1 MPTVLI
7 TGGHAGIGLQCAI
20 RLATHHRSDLIL
32 AGRSV
37 ERMEPAAQQLRAYGV
52 KVSTVVLDTSSL
64 ASVRS
69 AAAAIGQ
76 LIESE
81 AIGGLD
87 AIVCNA
93 GASFAGPVGYSV
105 DGYERTFTTNYLGH
119 FLLTELL
126 FDQLRDTG
134 RIVMVASGT
143 HDPDTMDGR
152 MVGPAVEPDAVAL
165 ANVGRNGS
173 KPLSGGKLYATSK
186 LCMILMAY
194 EMDRRL
200 RRAGSSIASI
210 AFDPG
215 AIPETGLTRTMPGP
229 IQSLTRSAP
238 VKWFLTRIGIT
249 AGSLEFS
256 GNALADV
263 AIGPEYADD
272 SGKYLQSNNKR
283 LQATRSSRM
292 SYDER
297 RAAKLWEE
305 SKRLVKLQPEEEPEP
320 LR

>member
-1 MPTVLI
+1 M
-7 TGGHAGIGLQCAI
+7 
-20 RLATHHRSDLIL
+20 
-32 AGRSV
+32 
-37 ERMEPAAQQLRAYGV
+37 RAYGV
-52 KVSTVVLDTSSL
+52 KVSGSYWIVL
-64 ASVRS
+64 AGVGPS
-69 AAAAIGQ
+69 AATAIGQ

-81 AIGGLD
+81 GIGGLD

-93 GASFAGPVGYSV
+93 GASFAGRVGYSV
-105 DGYERTFTTNYLGH
+105 DGYERTFVTNYLGH

-126 FDQLRDTG
+126 FDQFRDMG

-165 ANVGRNGS
+165 ANVGKNGS

-186 LCMILMAY
+186 LCMILMTY

-215 AIPETGLTRTMPGP
+215 AIPETGLTCTVLGP

-238 VKWFLTRIGIT
+238 VKWFLTRIGT

-263 AIGPEYADD
+263 AIGPEYAMIPANT
-272 SGKYLQSNNKR
+272 YNR
-283 LQATRSSRM
+283 TTRSC
-292 SYDER
+292 R
-297 RAAKLWEE
+297 RRDCPGCPMTSNGRRNYGKTQSGW
-305 SKRLVKLQPEEEPEP
+305 
-320 LR
+320 